1 MGVLQDEVLSVAVRA
16 PKKEWGPHRGGA
28 WKRAA
33 IPDVNGKGMIVR
45 DGTV

>member
-1 MGVLQDEVLSVAVRA
+1 MGVLQGEVLSVAVRA
-16 PKKEWGPHRGGA
+16 PKKWVPHRGGA

>member
-1 MGVLQDEVLSVAVRA
+1 MGVLQDEILSVAARA
-16 PKKEWGPHRGGA
+16 PERRVPHRGGA
-28 WKRAA
+28 WKRAD